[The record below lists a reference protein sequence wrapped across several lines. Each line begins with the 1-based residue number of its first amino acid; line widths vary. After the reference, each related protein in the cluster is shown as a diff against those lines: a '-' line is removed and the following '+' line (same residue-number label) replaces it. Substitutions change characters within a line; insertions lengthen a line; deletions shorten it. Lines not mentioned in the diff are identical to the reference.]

1 MASSHQPKD
10 FDVFLSFR
18 GEDTRRGFVSHL
30 FEALDRQ
37 GIQTFIDDNLPRG
50 ENISVELLKA
60 IENSSASIIV
70 FSKNYASSSWCLNEL
85 AKIIECSK
93 KVLPVFYQV
102 DPSEVRKQIGDFGN
116 RLTELE
122 KKIED
127 KTKVQRWRDALSKAA
142 NISGWND
149 KNSCTESE
157 LVKKIVEVILNSEK
171 PSNVAI
177 MQLVGIN
184 SRIEALT
191 KLLDIESN
199 DVRMVRITGLGGIG
213 KTTIAKAIYNG
224 FSNHFKAK
232 SFLENVREWSKT
244 DQGIIHLQ
252 ETLLKGISED
262 KNLRVNS
269 IYEGTTRINKIFR
282 LKKVLIILDD
292 VDNVDQIETLLGQC
306 ECFAFGSRI
315 ILTTRY
321 KRLLANQNGLS
332 TYDYEVEKLDKD
344 EAIELFRKHAFP
356 SNEVPKDYLEL
367 EKQAISYAKGLPLA
381 LKVMGR
387 DLCEQTI
394 HEWNDA
400 LDYYKTNLHEDIQK
414 ILRRSYEGLTENEK
428 NIFLDIACFFKGYDM
443 SYNMIKD
450 VLKACGLNPYG
461 IRKLIDKGLIDR
473 YNNYLSMH
481 DLLQQ
486 MGMDI
491 VRQEAPQKP
500 GERSRLWCYEEALDV
515 VTENMG
521 SDKIRS
527 LILWSPTSESEEV
540 QIKAQFCKMK
550 NLRLLLIRNVRCC
563 NGPLEYLPNGLSL
576 LDWREYPFS
585 SWPPSFFPKKL
596 VVLNMPFILLEEPV
610 LKQNFVSVTYVDFSS
625 CNLITKIPDLS
636 MTPNVTNL
644 DLSFCHNLVE
654 IDDTVGRL
662 DKLEV
667 WDLGYCEK
675 LETLPNCLTMK
686 SLTSFT
692 LNGCRRIKKFPN
704 ILHEMKG
711 VEYLQLV
718 GNYTNEL
725 PPSFG
730 NLIGL
735 KGLIISSNS
744 EMRRLIDSR
753 CAQLPGSIYNLQHI
767 ERLVLNGEFIFP
779 KNVEID
785 RQPMCASIGCSSK
798 NVFPM
803 LKQLQLVGF
812 NIDSEIQFI
821 LNYCCLL
828 SLEELEIEESK
839 VVTLPESMSR
849 YERLHTLIISGCDEL
864 REIRRLPHSIRR
876 VDVTYCRSLDLQSFF
891 QLLREIIG
899 LPPNLPPCLGVTSH
913 MLMFPHS
920 STMLPIGRNPLCEY
934 SFEVDGDEYDIP
946 NWFNHRRDG
955 NLISFSI
962 GPEFPTIALCTTF
975 RIQDSYVDDYHLE
988 FGYEFDY
995 HVIISIN
1002 GSERTFERKTIIGG
1016 WNFGRPCFSFSCK
1029 PQSSLQELFWDLQLT
1044 DRNHVEILCETFLS
1058 YRTEEIAPIVKRIG
1072 VHVECNCPPPQNPSI
1087 INRHHSSQS
1096 GLGLPMDTE
1105 NGPDLGLSFD
1115 SSNVDGFDLG
1125 SSSEAQPV
1133 TPQIRSNPNPMAV
1146 TFSDLHTES
1155 GLKSLDKFLSGKSNV
1170 SGDDLTKD
1178 DIKSSR

>member
-1 MASSHQPKD
+1 MASSHQLKN

-30 FEALDRQ
+30 FKALTQR
-37 GIQTFIDDNLPRG
+37 GIQTFIDDNLHRG
-50 ENISVELLKA
+50 ENISDELLNT

-70 FSKNYASSSWCLNEL
+70 FSKKYASSSWCLDEL
-85 AKIIECSK
+85 AKIMECSKQGILK

-102 DPSEVRKQIGDFGN
+102 DPSEVRKQTGDFGN
-116 RLTELE
+116 ELAGLE

-142 NISGWND
+142 SISGWDD

-157 LVKKIVEVILNSEK
+157 LVQKIVEEILNSEIIQM
-171 PSNVAI
+171 PSNVAT

-184 SRIEALT
+184 SRIEVVT
-191 KLLDIESN
+191 KLLDIKSN

-213 KTTIAKAIYNG
+213 KTTIAKAIYNS

-232 SFLENVREWSKT
+232 SFVENVREWSKT
-244 DQGIIHLQ
+244 ERGKIHLQ

-262 KNLRVNS
+262 KNLSVDT
-269 IYEGTTRINKIFR
+269 IYEGSTMINKILR

-292 VDNVDQIETLLGQC
+292 VDNADQIETLLGQC
-306 ECFAFGSRI
+306 EGFAFGSRI

-321 KRLLANQNGLS
+321 KSLRVNGKGLS
-332 TYDYEVEKLDKD
+332 IRDYGVKELDEY
-344 EAIELFRKHAFP
+344 EAIELFRKHAFL

-367 EKQAISYAKGLPLA
+367 EKQAIRYAKGLPLA

-400 LDYYKTNLHEDIQK
+400 IDYYKTNLHEDIQK
-414 ILRRSYEGLTENEK
+414 ILRRSYEGLTEDEK

-473 YNNYLSMH
+473 YDNYLLMH

-540 QIKAQFCKMK
+540 QIKAQFCKME

-563 NGPLEYLPNGLSL
+563 NGPLECLPNGLSL

-585 SWPPSFFPKKL
+585 SWPPNFFPKKL
-596 VVLNMPFILLEEPV
+596 VVLNMPFILLKEPV
-610 LKQNFVSVTYVDFSS
+610 LKQNLVSVTYVNFSS

-636 MTPNVTNL
+636 MTPNVTKLNL
-644 DLSFCHNLVE
+644 SYCHNLVE
-654 IDDTVGRL
+654 IDDSVGRL
-662 DKLEV
+662 DKLEA
-667 WDLGYCEK
+667 WDLFGCK
-675 LETLPNCLTMK
+675 NLETLPNWLTMK
-686 SLTSFT
+686 SLTSFN
-692 LNGCRRIKKFPN
+692 LYGCERIKKFPN

-711 VEYLQLV
+711 VEYLNLK
-718 GNYTNEL
+718 GNYTNKL

-735 KGLIISSNS
+735 KELIISSNS
-744 EMRRLIDSR
+744 E
-753 CAQLPGSIYNLQHI
+753 LPGSIYNLQHI
-767 ERLVLNGEFIFP
+767 ERLELNGEIIFP

-812 NIDSEIQFI
+812 YIDLEIQLI
-821 LNYCCLL
+821 LNYCCRL
-828 SLEELEIEESK
+828 SLEELEIYKSK

-849 YERLHTLIISGCDEL
+849 CERLHTLILRGCDEL
-864 REIRRLPHSIRR
+864 REIRRLPHSIER
-876 VDVTYCRSLDLQSFF
+876 VVVYCCRSLDLESFF
-891 QLLREIIG
+891 QLLLEIMG

-920 STMLPIGRNPLCEY
+920 STMLPIGRNPFPLCEY
-934 SFEVDGDEYDIP
+934 NFEVDRDEYDIP

-962 GPEFPTIALCTTF
+962 GPEFPTIALCIAF
-975 RIQDSYVDDYHLE
+975 GIRDSY
-988 FGYEFDY
+988 FDLQY
-995 HVIISIN
+995 YVFVSIN
-1002 GSERTFERKTIIGG
+1002 GSERSFERTEIEIGTNSG
-1016 WNFGRPCFSFSCK
+1016 QLCFCCR
-1029 PQSSLQELFWDLQLT
+1029 PQSSLQELFW
-1044 DRNHVEILCETFLS
+1044 
-1058 YRTEEIAPIVKRIG
+1058 
-1072 VHVECNCPPPQNPSI
+1072 
-1087 INRHHSSQS
+1087 
-1096 GLGLPMDTE
+1096 
-1105 NGPDLGLSFD
+1105 
-1115 SSNVDGFDLG
+1115 
-1125 SSSEAQPV
+1125 
-1133 TPQIRSNPNPMAV
+1133 
-1146 TFSDLHTES
+1146 ES
-1155 GLKSLDKFLSGKSNV
+1155 C
-1170 SGDDLTKD
+1170 
-1178 DIKSSR
+1178 